1 MTILV
6 TGSAGFIGFHLIKKL
21 YNNISNIEVVGVDNF
36 NDYYD
41 VNLKNKRSNILHNSF
56 QIYIEILNNCIIIR
70 NTDMEN
76 NYEN

>member
-21 YNNISNIEVVGVDNF
+21 YNNISNIEIVGVDNF

-41 VNLKNKRSNILHNSF
+41 VDLKNKRSNI
-56 QIYIEILNNCIIIR
+56 
-70 NTDMEN
+70 
-76 NYEN
+76 